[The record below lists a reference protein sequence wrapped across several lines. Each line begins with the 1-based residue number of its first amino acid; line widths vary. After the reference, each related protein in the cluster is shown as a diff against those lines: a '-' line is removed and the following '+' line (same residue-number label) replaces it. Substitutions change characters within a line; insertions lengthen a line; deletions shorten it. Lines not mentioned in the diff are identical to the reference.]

1 MTDYR
6 FLRTDQDIQ
15 RSFIELLQTKDFN
28 NLTITNVI
36 SQAMISRPT
45 FYAHFDGLY
54 DLAQKSITTALEPFR
69 VLFKQALAEKVQKK
83 EGFSLSNIY
92 PFLFQQVSDTLIAK
106 HTEYLVIRKL
116 PLGTNS
122 FDQQLKKELIKL
134 LDTYFSYSQTNLQTT
149 MLTSILLGN
158 IDYVLKNQKVPT
170 LEEVQ
175 TCLTNIL
182 GLITRN

>member
-6 FLRTDQDIQ
+6 FIRTDQDIQ

-28 NLTITNVI
+28 DLTITNVI

-45 FYAHFDGLY
+45 FYAHFDSLY
-54 DLAQKSITTALEPFR
+54 DLAQKSITTALEPFK
-69 VLFKQALAEKVQKK
+69 VLFKEALAEKK
-83 EGFSLSNIY
+83 EGFSLTNIY
-92 PFLFQQVSDTLIAK
+92 PFLFQQVSDTLIVK
-106 HTEYLVIRKL
+106 HTEYLTIRKL

-122 FDQQLKKELIKL
+122 FDQRLKKELIKL
-134 LDTYFSYSQTNLQTT
+134 LDTYFGHSQTNLQTT

-182 GLITRN
+182 GLITQN

>member
-28 NLTITNVI
+28 GITITDLVI
-36 SQAMISRPT
+36 QTMISRPT
-45 FYAHFDGLY
+45 FYAHFNSLS
-54 DLAQKSITTALEPFR
+54 DLAQKTVTTALEPFK
-69 VLFKQALAEKVQKK
+69 VIFQQALTEKKDN
-83 EGFSLSNIY
+83 FSLNNFY
-92 PFLFQQVSDTLIAK
+92 PFLFKQVSETLVK
-106 HTEYLVIRKL
+106 KNTEYLTIRRL

-122 FDQQLKKELIKL
+122 FDQQLKKELIKIL
-134 LDTYFSYSQTNLQTT
+134 NTYFGHSQTNLQTT

-158 IDYVLKNQKVPT
+158 IDYVLKKQKVPT
-170 LEEVQ
+170 LKEVQ

-182 GLITRN
+182 ELITQN